1 MRSFTEILRILV
13 IRDKVMLGWKI
24 AFLIVCAALVVSSMM
39 LMRVRGRA
47 KDFDGTVTA
56 YRSEIREAGTVN
68 YLIVR
73 LDSGQTV
80 EARALG
86 PLNFRPGK
94 RAVVREVTT
103 NFFGL
108 KGHEFKGYIESGEPK

>member
-24 AFLIVCAALVVSSMM
+24 AFFAICAALVVSSMI
-39 LMRVRGRA
+39 LMRVTGRA
-47 KDFDGTVTA
+47 RDLTGTVTA
-56 YRSEIREAGTVN
+56 QRSESRDSRHLN
-68 YLIVR
+68 HLIVR
-73 LDSGQTV
+73 LDDGQTV
-80 EARALG
+80 EARARD
-86 PLNFRPGK
+86 PLKFRPGQ

-108 KGHEFKGYIESGEPK
+108 KRYEFKSYLESSEAN